1 MFFKK
6 KKVKETSST
15 LKQEI
20 IKPLDK
26 EKLIVEAE
34 TLSNT
39 IDTLVD
45 DERIKVLNTI
55 GSLYFEADK
64 IDEAIKYYELSISEK
79 KALGK
84 AYTDLVKLYNFK
96 RKEAVIEKNTDDVKQ
111 YLDKIDTLL
120 QLSKDVIRGRV

>member
-6 KKVKETSST
+6 KKIKETSSI
-15 LKQEI
+15 LEQENT
-20 IKPLDK
+20 KPVDK
-26 EKLIVEAE
+26 DKSIEEAE
-34 TLSNT
+34 ILSNT
-39 IDTLVD
+39 IDTVVD
-45 DERIKVLNTI
+45 DERIKVLNRI

-64 IDEAIKYYELSISEK
+64 IDEAIKYYEISISGN

-84 AYTDLVKLYNFK
+84 AYTDLVKLYNIK
-96 RKEAVIEKNTDDVKQ
+96 RKEAVTEKNTEGVKH